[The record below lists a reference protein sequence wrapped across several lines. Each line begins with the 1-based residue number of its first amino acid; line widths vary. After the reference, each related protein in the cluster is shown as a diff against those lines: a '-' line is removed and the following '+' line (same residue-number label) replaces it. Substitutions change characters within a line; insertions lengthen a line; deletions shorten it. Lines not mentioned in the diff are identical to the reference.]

1 MIVIAHISDT
11 HFDGGDRA
19 TGRAAA
25 VMDYIRGLPTPV
37 DAIVVSGDITDHG
50 TEAEYEQARDTL
62 SADVPVLVLPGNHDA
77 RSTFREVLLR
87 KEFSGADA
95 EDPTGTDAPVNRVR
109 EVGGAVFLLCDSVI
123 PGRDEGLL
131 DDDTI
136 AWLDERLTEVSPE
149 APALICVHHPPV
161 KLHDPFVD
169 ALGMRGADRLA
180 RVIEKHPRVAGVLC
194 GHAHAAAAT
203 TFAGRPLL
211 VAPGVVSTGLL
222 PWEHGGMSLDLPPGL
237 AFHVLDEENR
247 LTTHYRVVP
256 HNGRST
262 GQTS

>member
-11 HFDGGDRA
+11 HFDGEDRA
-19 TGRAAA
+19 TGRAKA
-25 VMDYIRGLPTPV
+25 VMDYIRGLAEPV

-50 TEAEYEQARDTL
+50 SEQEYELAREVL
-62 SADVPVLVLPGNHDA
+62 AADVPVLIVPGNHDA
-77 RSTFREVLLR
+77 RSNFREVLLR
-87 KEFSGADA
+87 KGFVDDA
-95 EDPTGTDAPVNRVR
+95 EGEDPTGTDAPINRVR

-161 KLHDPFVD
+161 RLHDPFID

-180 RVIEKHPRVAGVLC
+180 RVVEKHPRVAGVLC
-194 GHAHAAAAT
+194 GHAHAAVAT

-222 PWEHGGMSLDLPPGL
+222 PWEHGGVSTELPPGL
-237 AFHVLDEENR
+237 AFHVLDDQNR
-247 LTTHYRVVP
+247 LTTHYRVVLP
-256 HNGRST
+256 GA
-262 GQTS
+262 

>member
-1 MIVIAHISDT
+1 MIVIAHVSDT
-11 HFDGGDRA
+11 HFDGEDHA
-19 TGRAAA
+19 TGRAKA
-25 VMDYIRGLPTPV
+25 VMDYIRGLAEPV

-50 TEAEYEQARDTL
+50 SEAEYELAREVL
-62 SADVPVLVLPGNHDA
+62 SADVPVLIVPGNHDA
-77 RSTFREVLLR
+77 RSNFREVLLR
-87 KEFSGADA
+87 KGFSDDPEGD
-95 EDPTGTDAPVNRVR
+95 DPTGTDSPINRVR

-136 AWLDERLTEVSPE
+136 TWLDERLTEVSPE

-161 KLHDPFVD
+161 RLHDPFID

-222 PWEHGGMSLDLPPGL
+222 PWEHGTASTELPPGL

-247 LTTHYRVVP
+247 LTTHYRVVLP
-256 HNGRST
+256 GA
-262 GQTS
+262 